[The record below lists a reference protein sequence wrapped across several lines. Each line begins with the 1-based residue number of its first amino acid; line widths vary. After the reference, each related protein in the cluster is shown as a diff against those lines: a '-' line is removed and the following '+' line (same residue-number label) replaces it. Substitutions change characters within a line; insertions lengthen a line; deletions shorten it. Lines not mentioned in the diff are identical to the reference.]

1 MEIIEQALVPKNPKK
16 KSEDGIL
23 VTPDFIAVIDGSTS
37 KTDYR
42 HSLFRSNGRH
52 AMMLVSR
59 YLRHAPRQITCHE
72 FLRGV
77 TAYIRKHYKKSHI
90 QRLLEHPEER
100 LTCSAIIY
108 SRLQRQIWMIG
119 DCQCLID
126 GERFENPKPEEA
138 VYAAK
143 RAERARQLLAGG
155 TTVEELL
162 THDAARDYILADIVD
177 STHRQNVTFSV
188 IDGFPIAEQHVPV
201 ITLDF
206 QPHQIVLAS
215 DGYPFLCP
223 TLAESEQRLAE
234 QRQNDPLNIHTFIA
248 SKAFMKGQDSF
259 DDRTYVRFKV

>member
-1 MEIIEQALVPKNPKK
+1 MTIIEQSLIAKNPQK
-16 KSEDGIL
+16 KSEDGIV

-37 KTDYR
+37 KTDFR
-42 HSLFRSNGRH
+42 HSIFRSNGRQ
-52 AMMLVSR
+52 AMWLVCR
-59 YLRHAPRQITCHE
+59 YLRHAPRQMTCHE

-77 TAYIRKHYKKSHI
+77 TAYIRKHYKKSRL
-90 QRLLEHPEER
+90 QRLVEHPEER
-100 LTCSAIIY
+100 LTCSAVIY

-126 GERFENPKPEEA
+126 GQYFDSPKPEEA

-143 RAERARQLLAGG
+143 RAQYARQLLAEGV
-155 TTVEELL
+155 TQEELL
-162 THDAARDYILADIVD
+162 THDTARDYILQDIVD
-177 STHRQNVTFSV
+177 SMKRQNVTFSV

-201 ITLDF
+201 FTLDF
-206 QPHQIVLAS
+206 QPHELVFAT

-223 TLAESEQRLAE
+223 TLAESERRLDE
-234 QRQNDPLNIHTFIA
+234 QRQNDPLNINTFLA